1 MRVGRLALALRLV
14 DAPRHGNHTKYKAV
28 RIQGEAMIVAARLIV
43 VLLAIGGTQSALAA
57 LTADY
62 QFQSTLTSSV
72 AGAPA
77 LSNVGPGSNAF
88 AVDIVDG
95 ISRTVLT
102 FPQDNGLALSPT
114 TGVTPS
120 NNYTIVL
127 LARLTDV
134 SGYRRYIDFKN
145 ATSDNGLYNLDSHLN
160 FFNQVTGP
168 GTPITAG
175 SYRQVVLTRDS
186 VTGTIV
192 GYVDGVQQFSFV
204 DGAGDGIISAA
215 NTLRFFVDDAVVT
228 GEDSAGAVARIRI
241 FDTVL
246 TPSAVGA
253 LDRAGPAAVIPTLSP
268 STLLL
273 LALLLGAGAWVAMRT
288 RRSAR

>member
-1 MRVGRLALALRLV
+1 MVAATRLILALF
-14 DAPRHGNHTKYKAV
+14 
-28 RIQGEAMIVAARLIV
+28 
-43 VLLAIGGTQSALAA
+43 AIGVAESAVAA

-62 QFQSTLTSSV
+62 QFQTTLASSV

-77 LSNVGPGSNAF
+77 LTNVGPGSNAF

-102 FPQDNGLALSPT
+102 FPQNNGLALSPT

-127 LARLTDV
+127 LARLTTV

-145 ATSDNGLYNLDSHLN
+145 ATSDNGLYNLNGQLN
-160 FFNQVTGP
+160 FYNQVTGP
-168 GTPITAG
+168 GAPITAG
-175 SYRQVVLTRDS
+175 SYRQIVLTRDS

-192 GYVDGVQQFSFV
+192 GYVDGVQQFTFV
-204 DGAGDGIISAA
+204 DAAADGIISAA
-215 NTLRFFVDDAVVT
+215 NTLRFFIDDAVVT
-228 GEDSAGAVARIRI
+228 GEDSAGAVARIRT

-246 TPSAVGA
+246 TPAAVAA
-253 LDRAGPAAVIPTLSP
+253 LDRAATAGAIPTLSP
-268 STLLL
+268 IALLALTLLL
-273 LALLLGAGAWVAMRT
+273 GVAALTAFRT
-288 RRSAR
+288 RNSSL